1 MIAEI
6 AACNAAF
13 QIIKGALENGKEI
26 YDVAD
31 AASTFFDNKSV
42 IAKQAKK
49 DGGKTELQA
58 FMALEKLKEQEEWL
72 KESMIYAGRPNMYSD
87 WLKYQSDC
95 KRKRDAKERLR
106 IKKKADL
113 WTLVKEAFL
122 WGIFGIVVV
131 PLTIFIILRTFKVI

>member
-1 MIAEI
+1 MIAEL
-6 AACNAAF
+6 AAANAAF
-13 QIIKGALENGKEI
+13 KVIQAALNNGKEI
-26 YDVAD
+26 YDCAA
-31 AASTFFDNKSV
+31 AASSYFDNKAALS
-42 IAKQAKK
+42 KK
-49 DGGKTELQA
+49 AGPGGKEDLQA

-106 IKKKADL
+106 IKKRSDL
-113 WTLVKEAFL
+113 WALIKEAFL